1 MTRQEKRPDIL
12 VIGAGIVGLAAALKL
27 KMEGVE
33 VAVVDPDPPASGC
46 SSGNAGYLSEANI
59 FPPAAL
65 GGLRKLPQM
74 LFDRNGPLVIRPSH
88 LPRFIPWGLQSARAM
103 LPARMAE
110 IVDSL
115 STLIKPAIASYDPLL
130 HRAGAGDLLEQKGA
144 LVVFRTQAALD
155 ARARRIPVWERY
167 GVAVA
172 QINAAE
178 VADLEPGLTPRIIGG
193 LFFERSARCRNPR
206 ELGERFARELS
217 RSGTRMISAKVRR
230 LEPLSDGTWR
240 AHTAS
245 GPIEADGVLVC
256 AGVWSDELLRPL
268 GYRFH
273 LESERGYH
281 LMLPAPGVEL
291 ARPVSMGEAH
301 FVATPMDGGLRLAG
315 TAEFAGTKAAMN
327 PARAD
332 MLFQLAESFLPGL
345 SKRDAVRWM
354 GHRPSLPDMLPAIGR
369 GERHRGLYYS
379 IGHGHNGLTLAAI
392 SADMIAAIVLD
403 RPSPVDPT
411 PFSIERFR

>member
-12 VIGAGIVGLAAALKL
+12 VVGAGIVGLAAALRL
-27 KMEGVE
+27 QMEGVA
-33 VAVVDPDPPASGC
+33 VAVVDPVPPASGC

-74 LFDRNGPLVIRPSH
+74 LLDRNGPLVIRPSH

-103 LPARMAE
+103 LPARMEE
-110 IVDSL
+110 IIDAL
-115 STLIKPAIASYDPLL
+115 STLIKPAIESYGPLL
-130 HRAGAGDLLEQKGA
+130 HRAGASDLMEQKGA

-155 ARARRIPVWERY
+155 ARAKRMPGWESH

-172 QINAAE
+172 RISGRE
-178 VADLEPGLTPRIIGG
+178 VADLEPGLTPEIVGG
-193 LFFERSARCRNPR
+193 LFFERSSRCRNPR
-206 ELGERFARELS
+206 ELGERFAQELR
-217 RSGTRMISAKVRR
+217 RSGARIISAKVKR
-230 LEPLSDGTWR
+230 LEPLPDGGWR

-245 GPIEADGVLVC
+245 DAIEAGEVLVC
-256 AGVWSDELLRPL
+256 AGVWSDELLHPL
-268 GYRFH
+268 GYRFR

-281 LMLPAPGVEL
+281 LMLPTPGVEL
-291 ARPVSMGEAH
+291 TRPVSMGEAH
-301 FVATPMDGGLRLAG
+301 FAATPMNEGLRLAG

-332 MLFQLAESFLPGL
+332 MLFKLAGGFLPGL
-345 SKRDAVRWM
+345 SKIGATRWM

-369 GERHRGLYYS
+369 GERHRGLFYS
-379 IGHGHNGLTLAAI
+379 FGHGHNGLTLAAV
-392 SADMIAAIVLD
+392 SANMIADIILD
-403 RPSPVDPT
+403 RPPQVDPA
-411 PFSIERFR
+411 PFSVERFH